1 MSPNVAE
8 CRRVSSR
15 VGGHWGRYWGSLSFR
30 GRSSR
35 CSAYS
40 IRGSDH
46 LRYGLIRRLLL
57 AEPVCSV
64 HTHFDAI
71 QRDQQETDTPESV
84 RNYAKQQFEKRL
96 NRIAK
101 ARGQS
106 VEQIEEIVL
115 SEDSAETAAP

>member
-1 MSPNVAE
+1 
-8 CRRVSSR
+8 
-15 VGGHWGRYWGSLSFR
+15 LF
-30 GRSSR
+30 
-35 CSAYS
+35 
-40 IRGSDH
+40 
-46 LRYGLIRRLLL
+46 L
-57 AEPVCSV
+57 AEPVHSV

-71 QRDQQETDTPESV
+71 QRDRQETDTPESV